1 MLQIL
6 PSYGRKVGVFDISC
20 GLLVTGS
27 TDRTIEVRREA
38 QREEK
43 PSQEHRGM
51 KKKKEK
57 RRDEGIGKE
66 KRREEKREERR

>member
-27 TDRTIEVRREA
+27 TDRTIEVRREGNVNTFA
-38 QREEK
+38 SKGLE
-43 PSQEHRGM
+43 SCRG
-51 KKKKEK
+51 KA
-57 RRDEGIGKE
+57 GSHL
-66 KRREEKREERR
+66 ERPQPRSELS